1 MKQTVSQTAQNH
13 VVKWELFVLV
23 SNASLSLK
31 HYISPYYLPT
41 AKPLLFNTI
50 ISICR
55 ASAVQMSYMTPL

>member
-13 VVKWELFVLV
+13 VVKWELFVFV